1 MKNLI
6 KRLLSRKHRRV
17 IITFSQT
24 GNSKNITTL
33 KMDKDIPVSTL
44 LTALD
49 KIKWDVQTNL
59 TRKTRAAGLNHHH
72 PKTADFVR
80 RQTVGDVL

>member
-1 MKNLI
+1 
-6 KRLLSRKHRRV
+6 
-17 IITFSQT
+17 
-24 GNSKNITTL
+24 
-33 KMDKDIPVSTL
+33 MDKDIPVSTL